1 MGAGHIPC
9 RAWRDDE
16 QESRSRSFDDCR
28 ADVYRVRGDK
38 AVVGSVG
45 GHGRISCAGRDS
57 PYNVRRRATGELAI
71 PAGVCGGG
79 DIRLRDGHVDAGFQK
94 RCAHGSVLKMDYAY
108 RGRRDD
114 GGGRG
119 VLFRTYM
126 PLQVHE
132 LFVAELSDRYSLKIN
147 RVKLVFDLS
156 FLVLSVVL
164 ALTIFRDASTF
175 DWKISPRLVIIVWGL
190 GRLSRR

>member
-38 AVVGSVG
+38 AALGSVG

-79 DIRLRDGHVDAGFQK
+79 DIRLRDGHVDVGFQK
-94 RCAHGSVLKMDYAY
+94 RRAHRSVLKMDYAY

-119 VLFRTYM
+119 VLFQDVYAASSARTFRCGTVRQIF
-126 PLQVHE
+126 PENKQGE
-132 LFVAELSDRYSLKIN
+132 TRFR
-147 RVKLVFDLS
+147 LVFSGAVRGACSYD
-156 FLVLSVVL
+156 
-164 ALTIFRDASTF
+164 IQ
-175 DWKISPRLVIIVWGL
+175 
-190 GRLSRR
+190 GREYI